1 MSAMVC
7 PMRIVVFGASMLL
20 IVVASLYLL
29 SGSEASFLPF
39 KASRTW
45 WGFIVSLFTGELVYE
60 AWYGPGSWSS
70 LPCAKE
76 DAAESL
82 EKEIK
87 ADDLKAE

>member
-1 MSAMVC
+1 
-7 PMRIVVFGASMLL
+7 MRIVVFAASMLL
-20 IVVASLYLL
+20 IMVATLYLL

-45 WGFIVSLFTGELVYE
+45 WQFTVSLFTGELVYE
-60 AWYGPGSWSS
+60 AWYGPGSWTLMPSV
-70 LPCAKE
+70 KE
-76 DAAESL
+76 DAAEPL